1 MIMFK
6 YSFYIV
12 PLFLSW
18 VEAII
23 VAFVAFENPKIIP
36 AVVLIWI
43 LVIIATILFIWYNKK
58 EIR

>member
-1 MIMFK
+1 MFK

-12 PLFLSW
+12 GLFFSW

-23 VAFVAFENPKIIP
+23 VTFVAFENPKIIP
-36 AVVLIWI
+36 AVALIWI

-58 EIR
+58 GIR